1 MAIKLRQKLKK
12 VCKQQDLGNKN
23 FKDISHSIKLLYE
36 RVKDKL
42 DQLQDEQI
50 DKMRSDQLVRNGLFN
65 AVANQ
70 LDGLVDQL
78 GEEIEEE

>member
-1 MAIKLRQKLKK
+1 M
-12 VCKQQDLGNKN
+12 
-23 FKDISHSIKLLYE
+23 
-36 RVKDKL
+36 KDKL
-42 DQLQDEQI
+42 DQLQEEQI

-70 LDGLVDQL
+70 LDGLIDQL